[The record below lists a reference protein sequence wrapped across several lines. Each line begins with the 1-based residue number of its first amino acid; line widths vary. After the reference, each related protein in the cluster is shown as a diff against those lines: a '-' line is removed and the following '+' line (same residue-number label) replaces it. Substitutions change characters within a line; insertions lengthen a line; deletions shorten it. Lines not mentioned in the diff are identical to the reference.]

1 MDNPS
6 VTSHFDRIAG
16 EYDAWKTRASYY
28 YDLLTEI
35 YRGLIPE
42 GKVVL
47 EIGCGTGTLLSRVKP
62 RRGVGVDISPR
73 MVEIASRKYPEYE
86 FHAEDAAALTVR
98 EQFEYVMVP
107 DVIEHL
113 PDVKAVF
120 SSIHG
125 VCGEGSKVVVSCV
138 NPLWTPVLHLAERL
152 GMKMPE
158 GDHRWLSKRE
168 LAEAAFSGGFVLL
181 SCFGRILLPKKVPG
195 LSRWLNSLPQKFH
208 RLFPVC
214 LVHVYVFEKIRSQ
227 GANDT
232 RMG

>member
-1 MDNPS
+1 MDKRAVS
-6 VTSHFDRIAG
+6 DHFDRIAG
-16 EYDAWKTRASYY
+16 EYDGWKARASYY

-35 YRGLIPE
+35 YRELIPE
-42 GKVVL
+42 GGVVL
-47 EIGCGTGTLLSRVKP
+47 EIGCGTGTLLSRMKP
-62 RRGVGVDISPR
+62 RRGMGVDISPR
-73 MVEIASRKYPEYE
+73 MIEIASRKYPEYE
-86 FHAEDAAALTVR
+86 FRAEDAAALTVR
-98 EQFEYVMVP
+98 EQFEYVMLP

-113 PDVKAVF
+113 PDVRAVF

-125 VCGEGSKVVVSCV
+125 ACGEGSKVVVTCV
-138 NPLWTPVLHLAERL
+138 NPLWAPVLHLAERL

-168 LAEAAFSGGFVLL
+168 LAEAALSGGFDLL

-195 LSRWLNSLPQKFH
+195 LSGWLNALPQRFH

-214 LVHVYVFEKIRSQ
+214 LVHVYVFGKILSQ
-227 GANDT
+227 GASAT